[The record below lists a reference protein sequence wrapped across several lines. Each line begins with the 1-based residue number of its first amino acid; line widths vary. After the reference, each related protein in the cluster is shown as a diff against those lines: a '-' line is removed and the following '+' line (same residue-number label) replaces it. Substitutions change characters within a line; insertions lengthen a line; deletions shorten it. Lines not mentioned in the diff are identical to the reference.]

1 MGQGNEPLVVSKVMI
16 LIVTTRGCSR
26 HVFLSEQLRVT
37 KIASASNEGRMSAP
51 RMWKISMSTAAHKM
65 EKNMMLAMCLGK
77 SEAFNLTVLESLP

>member
-1 MGQGNEPLVVSKVMI
+1 M
-16 LIVTTRGCSR
+16 
-26 HVFLSEQLRVT
+26 T

-77 SEAFNLTVLESLP
+77 SEAFNLTVLESLL